1 MRLTRAALRA
11 GAQDVDNET
20 TDASKPHTDVT
31 DDQDR
36 PPLGEV
42 SANTTAD
49 HTTIEVPARKM
60 SVKKPKAAKK
70 GKKGKKAKAA
80 QEEQEV
86 EREEEHEEEQ
96 KEEQKEQEEP
106 DVVPEGA
113 GQVVGGP
120 VNDAVGDDLADEPTA
135 GALLVNHLEM
145 RC

>member
-36 PPLGEV
+36 HPLGEV
-42 SANTTAD
+42 SANTTPD
-49 HTTIEVPARKM
+49 HKTTDVPTRKM

-70 GKKGKKAKAA
+70 GAKGKKAKAA
-80 QEEQEV
+80 QEEEQKG
-86 EREEEHEEEQ
+86 EQ
-96 KEEQKEQEEP
+96 KEEQKEEEP
-106 DVVPEGA
+106 DVVPEEE

-120 VNDAVGDDLADEPTA
+120 ANDAVGDNLADEPTA
-135 GALLVNHLEM
+135 GALLVNYLQM